1 MRILKKGSSKMVEK
15 NKLIIEA
22 EMKKYYGDRY
32 YDEYAYNPLTGD
44 EFEKLRELIF
54 TCIEKCK

>member
-1 MRILKKGSSKMVEK
+1 MVDD
-15 NKLIIEA
+15 NKLIVEE
-22 EMKKYYGDRY
+22 EMRKYYGDRY
-32 YDEYAYNPLTGD
+32 YDEYHYNPLTGR